1 MFFKSNESNQDIF
14 TLLNRREV
22 KESTQKTRIKKNEK
36 KKITIKPNQYV
47 HGINHSV
54 KLPSNYYLIHT
65 PEQFEEFIT
74 KYKVY
79 KTLHSQAYT
88 FIDTKSTGFNPFK
101 DSIISI
107 TIGFIDNSFF
117 YIPIKPFKH
126 GLSQHISTLSLEY
139 TMKKLSPLLEKDTL
153 LILSNS
159 KQHIHALYNWC
170 DFDITYNIFW
180 DTEIAASLLNE
191 NHPKGVK
198 EWYKEYV
205 LPRLISNGTILNTI
219 DRKKYMIEKTLYDQL
234 QHHVAT
240 YFACYDIFMLKSVF
254 EYQKRIF
261 ENPKFNLVPI
271 YKLFREIEMPL
282 IAVLT
287 TAERKGIKIS
297 EEFLSNDV
305 KQILQTKLQSVK
317 KEILNYLGSTITLNN
332 CIHPPKQQNKYN
344 GVNKLTSTLFNINSP
359 AHLAQKLYI
368 DNAILKPIMEYDKGC
383 KSVISKLKTDRKTLI
398 HNLSKHP
405 VIPLI
410 LEYRRL
416 VKLISS
422 FCDSLPKEQQG
433 TIDNKIHPIYNSV
446 GTKTGRMSCS
456 SPNLKLWAA

>member
-1 MFFKSNESNQDIF
+1 MFFKSNESNHDIF
-14 TLLNRREV
+14 TLLNKREV
-22 KESTQKTRIKKNEK
+22 KERKQKTRIKQNEK
-36 KKITIKPNQYV
+36 KKITIKQNQYF
-47 HGINHSV
+47 HGIKNTI

-65 PEQFEEFIT
+65 PEQFEKFIT
-74 KYKVY
+74 HYKVY
-79 KTLHSQAYT
+79 KTLHSEAYT
-88 FIDTKSTGFNPFK
+88 FIDTKSNGFNPFK

-107 TIGFIDNSFF
+107 TIGLMDNMFF

-126 GLSQHISTLSLEY
+126 RLSQHISTLSLEY
-139 TMKKLSPLLEKDTL
+139 IMNTLSPLLEKDTL

-170 DFDITYNIFW
+170 ELDITYNILW

-191 NHPKGVK
+191 NHPKSVK

-205 LPRLISNGTILNTI
+205 LPSLISKGTILNTNYRNNPI
-219 DRKKYMIEKTLYDQL
+219 FEKKPYDEL
-234 QHHVAT
+234 QHNLAT
-240 YFACYDIFMLKSVF
+240 YSACYDIFMLKSVF
-254 EYQKRIF
+254 EYQKSIF
-261 ENPKFNLVPI
+261 ENPKFNLVHI

-287 TAERKGIKIS
+287 TAERKGIKIN

-305 KQILQTKLQSVK
+305 KLILQTKLQSVK

-332 CIHPPKQQNKYN
+332 CMHSPKQQNKYN
-344 GVNKLTSTLFNINSP
+344 DVNKLTNTLFNINSP

-368 DNAILKPIMEYDKGC
+368 DNPILEPIMEYDKGC

-398 HNLSKHP
+398 RNQSKHP

-422 FCDSLPKEQQG
+422 FCNSLPKEQQG
-433 TIDNKIHPIYNSV
+433 TIDNKIHPSYNSV